1 MGKKKKEEKE
11 VEQSLLFSAEELQ
24 AIETDTAATDGQ
36 DLPKSKRSR
45 SMIPFFLRST
55 REKKKAQEDYIKNN
69 FSDEVYKPFYS
80 DRGQKAGGNETEGG
94 HDPSDT
100 AVERPAQDCVSDTVS
115 SEINKTCEDVSVKE
129 TSAESVVLKIPRKRG
144 RPKSANKPKI
154 ESPVNSRKIERLRKT
169 KKRLMKE
176 YTEKYSEG
184 IAEDIG
190 MNLREKREFCKEI
203 EDINEKIQTIE
214 NDDGEIERIPTEL
227 KNTYTVFRD
236 AAIKHKL
243 LTAEEEK
250 ELSKRIQEGDDE
262 AFNTFVEANYRLVIA
277 CAKQIYSSRGKSS
290 ILDYM
295 DIIQEGIIGLLIAV
309 SKFDWRHNTRFSTY
323 GVPWIYQRIN
333 RVADSQR
340 NGLTIPGYAGYC
352 VRRMNEDIKKYQA
365 GTLDETNM
373 KQSELKRMK
382 ELSMISTPMIAID
395 PSSDPDDNQGTV
407 SPEMLAADSV
417 KDDSAILGKIEEE
430 QFQNRFHDVLR
441 NILNNEEY
449 DMVCQR
455 HGMGEYEGD
464 GTASLRTLA
473 ETRDKSIE
481 YTRLQI
487 EDIEKKI
494 RRSTR
499 IRNLNKEWFKD
510 QLPAV

>member
-1 MGKKKKEEKE
+1 MGKKKKEKNEAK
-11 VEQSLLFSAEELQ
+11 QTLLFSEEELK
-24 AIETDTAATDGQ
+24 AAEAASAPEDGQ
-36 DLPKSKRSR
+36 VPPKSKRSR

-55 REKKKAQEDYIKNN
+55 REKKKAQEDYIKNK
-69 FSDEVYKPFYS
+69 FSDEVYKPYYS
-80 DRGQKAGGNETEGG
+80 DRGHDTGQDTGGIREPSDNTEEKLQQEGTADPATVEARAVPEDAAAGG
-94 HDPSDT
+94 P
-100 AVERPAQDCVSDTVS
+100 
-115 SEINKTCEDVSVKE
+115 
-129 TSAESVVLKIPRKRG
+129 SAESVIPKTPKKRG
-144 RPKSANKPKI
+144 RPKSVNKPKI
-154 ESPVNSRKIERLRKT
+154 ENPVNTRKIERLRKT
-169 KKRLMKE
+169 KKRLMLE

-184 IAEDIG
+184 IPEDIG
-190 MNLREKREFCKEI
+190 MDLREKKEFRKEI
-203 EDINEKIQTIE
+203 DDINAKIQMIE
-214 NDDGEIERIPTEL
+214 NDDGEIECIPTEL

-236 AAIKHKL
+236 AAVKHKL
-243 LTAEEEK
+243 LTADEEK
-250 ELSKRIQEGDDE
+250 ELSKRVQEGDE
-262 AFNTFVEANYRLVIA
+262 KAFNTFVEANYRLVIA

-309 SKFDWRHNTRFSTY
+309 SKFDWRHDTRFSTY

-373 KQSELKRMK
+373 KQSELRRMK
-382 ELSMISTPMIAID
+382 ELAMISTPMIAID
-395 PSSDPDDNQGTV
+395 PSSDPDDSQGTV

-417 KDDSAILGKIEEE
+417 RDDSAILEKIEEE
-430 QFQNRFHDVLR
+430 QYQDRFHNVLR
-441 NILNNEEY
+441 DILDSEEY

-473 ETRDKSIE
+473 EARDKSIE

-499 IRNLNKEWFKD
+499 LRRLNKEWFS
-510 QLPAV
+510 LPPAE